1 MSHILTEQL
10 VQKVLSQ
17 RACCPGCRDTDA
29 QSTQIPNNEA
39 SDKEVNKI
47 EYQVVDV
54 AGKVRAI
61 LAGRLLVE
69 FGCGLSK
76 DKSHQGER
84 STNDDGTCESK
95 TEQYAISRAGVCK
108 DTL

>member
-1 MSHILTEQL
+1 MRHILPQQL
-10 VQKVLSQ
+10 VQKVFSQ
-17 RACCPGCRDTDA
+17 RARCPCCRDTDA
-29 QSTQIPNNEA
+29 QSTQISNNEA
-39 SDKEVNKI
+39 SDEEVNKI

-61 LAGRLLVE
+61 LAGCLLIE
-69 FGCGLSK
+69 FGCGLPK

-84 STNDDGTCESK
+84 STNDNGTCESK
-95 TEQYAISRAGVCK
+95 SKQYAISRAGIGK